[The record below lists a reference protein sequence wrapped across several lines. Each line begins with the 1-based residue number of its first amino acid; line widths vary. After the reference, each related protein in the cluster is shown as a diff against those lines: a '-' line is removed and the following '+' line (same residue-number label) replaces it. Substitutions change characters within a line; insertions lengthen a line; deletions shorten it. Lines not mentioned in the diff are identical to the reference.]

1 MSEHLPHTLS
11 RPASSL
17 ANLRERLAQA
27 RYQRDWSQQELAD
40 LLGTTPLNISR
51 WERGLTSPN
60 PYFRH
65 KLCTLFGLSELE
77 LGLRPDPSLIP
88 SPSLSIAAG
97 EAREA
102 AVSRFPL
109 TDPFLPLPAA
119 VPLVGRAGLLTQLKG
134 RLAAT
139 RAIALS
145 ALHGL
150 PGVGKTALAL
160 ELAYDAELRAHYPD
174 GLLWA
179 ALGPQPNLLAL
190 LSHWGQLLGINDDEA
205 GRLSTLEAWGR
216 RLRATI
222 GAR

>member
-1 MSEHLPHTLS
+1 MYSLDEEREWKSSPLLPPSGAGREPVDALGGSMSEHSSHTLA
-11 RPASSL
+11 RPASPL
-17 ANLRERLAQA
+17 AGQRERLAQA

-60 PYFRH
+60 PYFGH
-65 KLCTLFGLSELE
+65 KLCTPFGLSELE
-77 LGLRPDPSLIP
+77 LGLRPDPALSL
-88 SPSLSIAAG
+88 AVG

-119 VPLVGRAGLLTQLKG
+119 VPLVGRAGLLTQLKCG
-134 RLAAT
+134 LAAT

-160 ELAYDAELRAHYPD
+160 ELAYDPDLREHYPD
-174 GLLWA
+174 GPLRPPLA
-179 ALGPQPNLLAL
+179 PQP
-190 LSHWGQLLGINDDEA
+190 
-205 GRLSTLEAWGR
+205 TLP
-216 RLRATI
+216 TPFSP
-222 GAR
+222 

>member
-1 MSEHLPHTLS
+1 MYSLDEEREWKSSPLLPPSGAGREPVDALGGSMSEHLSHTVS

-17 ANLRERLAQA
+17 ANQRERLAQA

-65 KLCTLFGLSELE
+65 KLCTLFGLSEIE
-77 LGLRPDPSLIP
+77 LGLRPDPSLAA
-88 SPSLSIAAG
+88 SLDTSHTG
-97 EAREA
+97 EAA
-102 AVSRFPL
+102 PTRFPL

-119 VPLVGRAGLLTQLKG
+119 VPLVGRVALLAELKG
-134 RLAAT
+134 QLAST

-160 ELAYDAELRAHYPD
+160 ELAYDAELHAPYPH
-174 GLLWA
+174 A
-179 ALGPQPNLLAL
+179 
-190 LSHWGQLLGINDDEA
+190 
-205 GRLSTLEAWGR
+205 
-216 RLRATI
+216 
-222 GAR
+222 